1 MASERSYGTSTRVY
15 MRYYDFAKQYSTEK
29 KLPSLL
35 DTVVNGG
42 KKYSMTEPEWLDF
55 CKEIDDC
62 FSTVNKLQLTILYT
76 KIIIILVF
84 ISYIF
89 VVYIAFFQSLNVHI
103 LWVALVILVISMVF
117 DSVVQG
123 PISKTALEK
132 AALICQAT
140 TTDLNLQAGEEA
152 AVRIELHYKKWKP
165 SLCNCARYIV
175 DSKDNTRNGDIFIK
189 ISKSSNGAL
198 ELPSIV
204 SYYRSDGTEPAAVAT
219 NTAFEGTVTDVENQH
234 IATAV
239 QLSAIQ
245 LSQHRPNA
253 NMEPYVKVPMAKAA
267 VCNSGEQSNEQVS
280 RDVEVVRDVQVVEE
294 VEAVLTPYVQD

>member
-1 MASERSYGTSTRVY
+1 MASEISYGTSTRVY

-35 DTVVNGG
+35 DAVVNGG

-55 CKEIDDC
+55 CKEIDAC
-62 FSTVNKLQLTILYT
+62 FSTVNKLQLTILYA
-76 KIIIILVF
+76 KITAIAVF

-89 VVYIAFFQSLNVHI
+89 VVYIAFFHSINLHI
-103 LWVALVILVISMVF
+103 LWAALVILVINTVF
-117 DSVVQG
+117 DFFVQG
-123 PISKTALEK
+123 PISKNALEK
-132 AALICQAT
+132 AAVICQAK
-140 TTDLNLQAGEEA
+140 TTDLNLQAGEDE

-165 SLCNCARYIV
+165 RLCYCARYEV
-175 DSKDNTRNGDIFIK
+175 DSKDNTRNGEIFIK
-189 ISKSSNGAL
+189 ISKSTNGAL

-239 QLSAIQ
+239 QLSTIQ
-245 LSQHRPNA
+245 FSQPRPDA

-267 VCNSGEQSNEQVS
+267 VYNSGKQSNEQVS
-280 RDVEVVRDVQVVEE
+280 PDVQVVRDVQVVEE